1 METQSKVSNEGILRI
16 ILDVANMDEIIHDLF
31 DDMYDLMD
39 KVSDKTVNKVIES
52 LNLQVLETDGK
63 YTLFL
68 TVFGRDRQ
76 TEISDI
82 LIDESE

>member
-1 METQSKVSNEGILRI
+1 METQSEVSNEGILRI
-16 ILDVANMDEIIHDLF
+16 ILDVANMDEIIRDLF
-31 DDMYDLMD
+31 DNMYDLMD

-52 LNLQVLETDGK
+52 LNLQVLETDGE

-76 TEISDI
+76 TKISDI